1 MRLAI
6 AGAGIAGL
14 TLALALARHGFS
26 ATLLEAQATPGE
38 AGAGV
43 QLSPNATRRLAALG
57 LLDAVAALAVRPAHV
72 RIRRARDGSD
82 LAVMPLANTAETRY
96 GAPFLL
102 VHRADL
108 HALLLDAVRAE
119 SRLALETG
127 VRIDGATVGTD
138 GLILTEGG
146 GGRRVV
152 DGLIGTDGI
161 HSRVRALIA
170 PDDTIVFSGRTAWRS
185 LVPAEAAPPHA
196 RVAASNLWL
205 GPGAHLVHY
214 PVRGGRLVNVVA
226 IVGDRQRDAA
236 SASDWAASGDPAR
249 LAVAFASWSKEARA
263 LLAAAPDWRVWPLCD
278 RPPLTRWSSG
288 AVTLAGDAAHPML
301 PFLAQGAAQAIED
314 AAALA
319 EALGVNR
326 SSFPDAASSYERTRR
341 DKAARVQRDSRRQA
355 SIYHL
360 RGPASLARDV
370 AFRVLGPAR
379 MLSRYDWLYG
389 T

>member
-14 TLALALARHGFS
+14 TLALAVARRGFD
-26 ATLLEAQATPGE
+26 ATLLEATPALSE

-43 QLSPNATRRLAALG
+43 QLSPNATRRLHELG
-57 LLDAVAALAVRPAHV
+57 LLEAVAALAVRPAHV
-72 RIRRARDGSD
+72 RIRRARDGAD
-82 LAVMPLANTAETRY
+82 LAIMPLGDSAERRY
-96 GAPFLL
+96 RAPFLL
-102 VHRADL
+102 IHRADL
-108 HALLLDAVRAE
+108 QAVLLKAVQAE
-119 SRLALETG
+119 SRLVLNTG
-127 VRIDGATVGTD
+127 VPIEAIDVTPDGVALRGAS
-138 GLILTEGG
+138 L
-146 GGRRVV
+146 VV
-152 DGLIGTDGI
+152 DGLVGADGL
-161 HSRVRALIA
+161 HSQVRRLIA
-170 PDDTIVFSGRTAWRS
+170 PAGDPLVFSGRIAWRS

-214 PVRGGRLVNVVA
+214 PVRGGSLVNVVA
-226 IVGDRQRDAA
+226 IVRGGAQEAA
-236 SASDWAASGDPAR
+236 GASDWAATGNPAR
-249 LAVAFASWSKEARA
+249 LAGTFASWSREARA
-263 LLAAAPDWRVWPLCD
+263 LLASAPEWRTWPLCD
-278 RPPLTRWSSG
+278 RAPLSRWSSG
-288 AVTLAGDAAHPML
+288 AVTLVGDAAHPML

-319 EALGVNR
+319 DALLAHR
-326 SSFPDAASSYERTRR
+326 SFPEAADAYERSRR

-360 RGPASLARDV
+360 GAPAALVRDA
-370 AFRVLGPAR
+370 AFRLLGPGR